1 MDAKLKNRA
10 IALFRSLEVPRT
22 NRVKML
28 RKTYGDRITKAVTA
42 EVEQIEEEIA
52 ALNATIEVL
61 EALA

>member
-1 MDAKLKNRA
+1 MA
-10 IALFRSLEVPRT
+10 ILEVR
-22 NRVKML
+22 NL